1 MSKSW
6 AEVGADTTQFGPIDI
21 ASAIEKKDSVG
32 AQIAARMLFEELEK
46 PESKARSNSIN
57 GMLKEFSARQVAV
70 EQVLLDRAEIAVEA
84 FPDAGIEKESEDLFG
99 DNGEDEE
106 DGEEEEDQEE

>member
-1 MSKSW
+1 
-6 AEVGADTTQFGPIDI
+6 
-21 ASAIEKKDSVG
+21 
-32 AQIAARMLFEELEK
+32 
-46 PESKARSNSIN
+46 
-57 GMLKEFSARQVAV
+57 MLKEFVARQVAV
-70 EQVLLDRAEIAVEA
+70 EQVLLDRAEIAVET